1 MPNIYETNLDRCDAN
16 YVPLSPLSFLD
27 RVARVYPDH
36 PSVIHGNAQWTWKE
50 TKDRCHRLASAL
62 ANRNIGPGDTVSVM
76 APNIPALY
84 ESHFG
89 VPMTGAVLNALNIR
103 LLSLIH
109 I

>member
-1 MPNIYETNLDRCDAN
+1 MHNIYDADLDRCDAN
-16 YVPLSPLSFLD
+16 YVPLSPLSFLG

-36 PSVIHGNAQWTWKE
+36 PAVVHGSTRWTWKE
-50 TKDRCHRLASAL
+50 TADRCYRLASAL
-62 ANRNIGPGDTVSVM
+62 AKRNIGPGDTVSVM

-103 LLSLIH
+103 LDA
-109 I
+109 